1 MLIEIVVI
9 LVVIIVIVL
18 VRVEIIICIV
28 RAVVNI
34 GRIVIGDV
42 VYGVVVDDRVVA
54 APSANAETSV
64 SCLFRKIL
72 VELSFFSEI
81 KIELTYRSSEHP
93 SRSHNPNYYDLR
105 RKRKIVRI
113 IFSN

>member
-1 MLIEIVVI
+1 MLIEIIVI

-42 VYGVVVDDRVVA
+42 VYGVVVDDGVVA
-54 APSANAETSV
+54 APSANAETSIP
-64 SCLFRKIL
+64 CLFSKRL
-72 VELSFFSEI
+72 VEFYFFCRN
-81 KIELTYRSSEHP
+81 KKL
-93 SRSHNPNYYDLR
+93 N
-105 RKRKIVRI
+105 
-113 IFSN
+113 